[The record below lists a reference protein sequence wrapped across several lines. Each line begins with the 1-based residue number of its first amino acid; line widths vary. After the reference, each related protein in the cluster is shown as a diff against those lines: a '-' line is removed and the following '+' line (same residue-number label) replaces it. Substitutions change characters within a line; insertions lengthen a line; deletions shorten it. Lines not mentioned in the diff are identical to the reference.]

1 MENQS
6 NVYEILK
13 RILKARKENPSSSLD
28 DIIGKV
34 ASEYEQNVEMR
45 EINSFIDTTFAK
57 YQKLSEAKLEGLSRI
72 DFLEAE
78 FDAYAKRKGLSE
90 EDKEKGLEQLKKE
103 IEKRAIPE
111 EK

>member
-6 NVYEILK
+6 SVYEILK

-34 ASEYEQNVEMR
+34 AGEYEQNVEMG

-57 YQKLSEAKLEGLSRI
+57 YQKLSEAKFEGLSRI
-72 DFLEAE
+72 DFLKAE
-78 FDAYAKRKGLSE
+78 FDSFAKKKGLNE
-90 EDKEKGLEQLKKE
+90 EQKEQTMELLMKE
-103 IEKRAIPE
+103 IEKHTTPE
-111 EK
+111 A